1 MMLNQLAGYEKLDIT
16 SVEHPKEDYVE
27 KLKGPIANLRLGIP
41 RAPFFDWVDADIAKA
56 VEQAIGVLSKLT
68 KSTHDVSLPSVTDIS
83 LLGESYAYHEEY
95 FSKTPGRYMLPTR
108 HSLQMASS
116 AKVGEY
122 VRSRWK
128 LELLRRTIDDSF
140 SDCELVVLP
149 TRRHTPRTVEAAI
162 KREDDEKPK
171 NPELENTQAFDY
183 YGIPAISVPCGFTA
197 DNLPIGLMIAGPR
210 FAEGRVLALARAY
223 EQATEWHKRQPPIR
237 PDTAVPKLAL
247 VDEQFK

>member
-1 MMLNQLAGYEKLDIT
+1 
-16 SVEHPKEDYVE
+16 
-27 KLKGPIANLRLGIP
+27 
-41 RAPFFDWVDADIAKA
+41 
-56 VEQAIGVLSKLT
+56 
-68 KSTHDVSLPSVTDIS
+68 
-83 LLGESYAYHEEY
+83 
-95 FSKTPGRYMLPTR
+95 MLPTR
-108 HSLQMASS
+108 HSLQNASS

-140 SDCELVVLP
+140 SDFDLVVLP

-171 NPELENTQAFDY
+171 NPELENTGAFDY
-183 YGIPAISVPCGFTA
+183 YGIPAISIPCGFTS

-210 FAEGRVLALARAY
+210 FSEGRVLALARAY
-223 EQATEWHKRQPPIR
+223 QQATNWHTRQPPIR
-237 PDTAVPKLAL
+237 PDTAVPKLAA